1 MKTSVRY
8 LGIFSAVTAF
18 LSAVWVLLLFIS
30 TLIFVSDWY
39 KRLILVILVHLLVL
53 YGLVVSN
60 AIQKNK
66 QNLTLVLS
74 IIWII
79 ILASAFTFYIA
90 INLG

>member
-1 MKTSVRY
+1 MNTRVRA
-8 LGIFSAVTAF
+8 LGIFSAVTIF
-18 LSAVWVLLLFIS
+18 LGALVMLLFFLV

-60 AIQKNK
+60 AIQKKK

-74 IIWII
+74 IVWII
-79 ILASAFTFYIA
+79 ILASAFVLYLV
-90 INLG
+90 INS

>member
-1 MKTSVRY
+1 MKTSIRA
-8 LGIFSAVTAF
+8 LGIFSAVTTF
-18 LSAVWVLLLFIS
+18 LSAVWVLLLFLS

-53 YGLVVSN
+53 YGLVISN
-60 AIQKNK
+60 AVQKKK

-79 ILASAFTFYIA
+79 ILASAFAFYLA
-90 INLG
+90 INS